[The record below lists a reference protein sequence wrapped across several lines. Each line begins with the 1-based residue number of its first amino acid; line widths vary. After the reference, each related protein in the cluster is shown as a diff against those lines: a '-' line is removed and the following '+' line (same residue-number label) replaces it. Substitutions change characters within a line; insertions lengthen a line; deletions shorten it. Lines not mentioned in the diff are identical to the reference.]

1 MTQQFNRDCNPFNAL
16 KPYMLLKQGCGVLG
30 AIGLLS
36 SGLAVAQTAG
46 ETNSVVDQLTAPEP
60 VSPPKA
66 NNPPPVIRQSSPKVA
81 PKASSVAIP
90 PVVTKAKPK
99 PAPAATNWVSP
110 PKPTA
115 ITPKIS
121 RKKVQLS
128 APKVSVSTPPAA
140 PKKASID
147 DRLLAGSKPKTTQTT
162 ATNKRETLT
171 GKNNYIDSTNYSIGS
186 TGEHNKP
193 PTVVV
198 QTRSNSCSTSG
209 TCTATAKKQPSVAKR
224 PTPKSNSIARTQ
236 PRTYGNSS
244 VNIVASTRPKPAS
257 NLTVVP
263 LPQRIS
269 SKKIV
274 LTGVQLT
281 RLASPVSKSS
291 YYQSQA
297 SGNNEGANP
306 EQALEPEYNRATR
319 IQQYYQTGNTALLF
333 PLSIPASISSVFG
346 WRVHP
351 ISGQTRMHRGTDLAA
366 PMGTPVLAAYP
377 GSVETAD
384 YVGGYGLTV
393 ILRHLDNTQES
404 RYAHLSEIFVQPGEW
419 VEQGRVIGLVGS
431 TGNSTGPH
439 LHFEWRHLTNDG
451 WVAVDSGL
459 HLQYAME
466 NLIQAMKTAQANPD
480 PQS

>member
-1 MTQQFNRDCNPFNAL
+1 MTQQFNRDFNPFNAL
-16 KPYMLLKQGCGVLG
+16 NPCLMLKQGGVALG
-30 AIGLLS
+30 AIGVLS

-46 ETNSVVDQLTAPEP
+46 ETNLVVDQITIKEP

-66 NNPPPVIRQSSPKVA
+66 NNPAPVKVQQSA
-81 PKASSVAIP
+81 PKTAPKTASVTIP
-90 PVVTKAKPK
+90 PVVTKAKA
-99 PAPAATNWVSP
+99 APTVTNWVP
-110 PKPTA
+110 TPKRVSVTQ
-115 ITPKIS
+115 KIS

-128 APKVSVSTPPAA
+128 APRISVSTPPVVQQR
-140 PKKASID
+140 ASID
-147 DRLLAGSKPKTTQTT
+147 DRLLAGSKAKTTPVNPPT
-162 ATNKRETLT
+162 ATLT
-171 GKNNYIDSTNYSIGS
+171 GQNNYIDSTNYSIGS
-186 TGEHNKP
+186 TENHKAP
-193 PTVVV
+193 ATVVV
-198 QTRSNSCSTSG
+198 ETRSRGCSTSG
-209 TCTATAKKQPSVAKR
+209 SCTAATGKKQPSVAKR
-224 PTPKSNSIARTQ
+224 PTHNSTSIARTQ
-236 PRTYGNSS
+236 PRFIKNSS
-244 VNIVASTRPKPAS
+244 VNYVASTRPMPVS

-274 LTGVQLT
+274 LTGVQLA
-281 RLASPVSKSS
+281 RLSSPASKPS
-291 YYQSQA
+291 YYQSNQ
-297 SGNNEGANP
+297 GANP
-306 EQALEPEYNRATR
+306 DRALAPEYNRATR

-333 PLSIPASISSVFG
+333 PLSIPASISSAFG

-351 ISGQTRMHRGTDLAA
+351 ISGQTRMHSGTDLAA

-377 GSVETAD
+377 GAVETAD

-439 LHFEWRHLTNDG
+439 LHFEWRNLTNDG

-466 NLIQAMKTAQANPD
+466 NLIQAMKTAQAIPD